1 MPQTAKSTVLRSDAG
16 LKGTES
22 DTESEIGH
30 TDSLLYLRFEMPKL
44 DASAIS
50 GKDVAMLAMPKV
62 VDVCPA

>member
-22 DTESEIGH
+22 EIGH
-30 TDSLLYLRFEMPKL
+30 TDSLLYLRFEMPKP

-62 VDVCPA
+62 IDVCPA